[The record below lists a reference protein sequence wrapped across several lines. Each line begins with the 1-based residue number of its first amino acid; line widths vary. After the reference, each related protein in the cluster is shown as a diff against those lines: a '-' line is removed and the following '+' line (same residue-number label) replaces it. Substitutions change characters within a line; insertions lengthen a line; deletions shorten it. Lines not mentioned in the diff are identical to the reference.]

1 MSESAAVS
9 VDAGA
14 TGGDAGGAELDT
26 TAAQWD
32 DNDPS
37 TYWDL
42 DDGKGEDGS
51 KKTRRISVTEARK
64 LAQKGFGA
72 DKTFS
77 EAAKAREEAQATKKQ
92 MAELARMFK
101 EDPEKVMRA
110 FELDPDEWYRSRYE
124 RQVAEAQL
132 DPRDRENRD
141 LKARMARYE
150 EAERAQREEQER
162 AHITERATA
171 MQGQLLGK
179 IEQVLKTSGVPQTPS
194 TVAEIGRYL
203 QQAHSAGKDIFNMP
217 LDHIVKHIQTRRQS
231 EFNEVYGAYDD
242 DGLLENVDP
251 KLLNRI
257 LQAHTKRMQAQAPGI
272 RRPAQQRQEQA
283 PVSNGP
289 KSAAQIRKEHA
300 ERIEKAQAEFDRMNH
315 RGGS

>member
-77 EAAKAREEAQATKKQ
+77 EAAKLAKK
-92 MAELARMFK
+92 
-101 EDPEKVMRA
+101 
-110 FELDPDEWYRSRYE
+110 
-124 RQVAEAQL
+124 
-132 DPRDRENRD
+132 
-141 LKARMARYE
+141 
-150 EAERAQREEQER
+150 
-162 AHITERATA
+162 
-171 MQGQLLGK
+171 
-179 IEQVLKTSGVPQTPS
+179 
-194 TVAEIGRYL
+194 
-203 QQAHSAGKDIFNMP
+203 
-217 LDHIVKHIQTRRQS
+217 RRQLRS
-231 EFNEVYGAYDD
+231 
-242 DGLLENVDP
+242 
-251 KLLNRI
+251 KWLNSLGCSRKT
-257 LQAHTKRMQAQAPGI
+257 LKR
-272 RRPAQQRQEQA
+272 
-283 PVSNGP
+283 
-289 KSAAQIRKEHA
+289 
-300 ERIEKAQAEFDRMNH
+300 
-315 RGGS
+315 